1 MKLNK
6 LFIALGVASM
16 AFASC
21 ENELVQDVE
30 LDIAIETNNNVQ
42 FDGKTITVK
51 QGTPI
56 PFKVGG
62 DPDFLTFFSG
72 EAGKEYRYKDRVTVE
87 EELIASSKLKF
98 TLTPQYGK
106 PAGALTMYISSEFP
120 GMAKNAFEEDSVL
133 VEQHAWETLIPAAD
147 FPTATKAQD
156 YEIDMSTYIGKRIS
170 IAICYDYRGI
180 TLGPNDSQ
188 TKFTFNN
195 MMIQNTMT
203 NDQVTSLSVSSF
215 GFTPLNMLY
224 KHNLQDQANMT
235 SNRAYGTVT
244 NNTSGIWNVKDWN
257 AFFIHSSGGST
268 ALKYSWLVSDLF
280 VVNGCTPDAGTAI
293 KSMHQSLSAYNY
305 TYNTPGTYTAT
316 FVATNGNYKQE
327 TSVVKEYTIV
337 VTE

>member
-1 MKLNK
+1 
-6 LFIALGVASM
+6 
-16 AFASC
+16 
-21 ENELVQDVE
+21 
-30 LDIAIETNNNVQ
+30 
-42 FDGKTITVK
+42 
-51 QGTPI
+51 
-56 PFKVGG
+56 
-62 DPDFLTFFSG
+62 
-72 EAGKEYRYKDRVTVE
+72 
-87 EELIASSKLKF
+87 
-98 TLTPQYGK
+98 
-106 PAGALTMYISSEFP
+106 
-120 GMAKNAFEEDSVL
+120 
-133 VEQHAWETLIPAAD
+133 
-147 FPTATKAQD
+147 
-156 YEIDMSTYIGKRIS
+156 MSPYMGKRVS